1 MNRLRLLPWLLCLL
15 GLTACDRGAPPT
27 APAPAQAPDTAAA
40 PAGDTASAAGAT
52 ARATG
57 QTGTQAGEIAT
68 SNGEAGQ
75 PVLIEVHPGQS
86 PRPPASALREGE
98 RVLRSDPLFPD
109 VDPADDPQGLANI
122 HRIVIAG
129 VDPATSPWDLAY
141 RLREEGGF
149 VAVEPDIED
158 ALADQTERAAAACLG
173 DDGVDAP
180 TDPAWSLLEM
190 NVPAAR
196 ARALP
201 PGGRALGEGVRI
213 CHPDTGWSHH
223 VDLDRQQYDL
233 ASALDLVDGDRDAF
247 DPLGYDGHPGH
258 GTATGSLILSAGGF
272 GAAGGTTGPG
282 IVVGIAPKATVV
294 PIRAFKNVVHV
305 FDSDIAKAIRHAVD
319 ARCDVV
325 SMSLGGR
332 AFFGLERAIRDAV
345 ARDLIVVAA
354 AGNCVGTVVA
364 PALYSESV
372 AVAAT
377 NAEQQPWRGSSRGR
391 AVDISAPGEDVFVAR
406 AAATGTESA
415 PHGLVE
421 PGDGTSFATAATAA
435 AAAVWIAFHGEAA
448 IREAQ
453 GVGTRRD
460 LFVAALRA
468 SARTPDDWDGGRYGA
483 GILDLDAL
491 LAYDLDSPRT
501 VPRLPGNGVVALI
514 ARMFDREP
522 AAVRAALAGLLDQPA
537 DLDATLD
544 TVGPELQEL
553 AVRDPERFLAMLDAA
568 AEPGGGPRTARRV
581 VARTALAPRASA
593 TLSALIDPSD
603 PSDPQ

>member
-1 MNRLRLLPWLLCLL
+1 MNCLRLMPWLLCLV
-15 GLTACDRGAPPT
+15 GLLACDRATPPAAPPPAQT
-27 APAPAQAPDTAAA
+27 PAPAARPADDAAR
-40 PAGDTASAAGAT
+40 PAGESTSP
-52 ARATG
+52 
-57 QTGTQAGEIAT
+57 AGETAT
-68 SNGEAGQ
+68 PAGVALTPAGVAAQ
-75 PVLIEVHPGQS
+75 PVLIEVQPGQS
-86 PRPPASALREGE
+86 PLPPASALREGE
-98 RVLRSDPLFPD
+98 RVVHSEPLFPD

-122 HRIVIAG
+122 HRVLIAG
-129 VDPATSPWDLAY
+129 VDPDTSPWDLAY
-141 RLREEGGF
+141 RLRAEGGF
-149 VAVEPDIED
+149 VAVEPDVED

-180 TDPAWSLLEM
+180 TDPAWSLVEM

-196 ARALP
+196 ARPVPAA
-201 PGGRALGEGVRI
+201 GRALGEGVRI
-213 CHPDTGWSHH
+213 CHPDSGWSHH
-223 VDLDRQQYDL
+223 LDLDRQQYDL
-233 ASALDLVDGDRDAF
+233 ASAIDLVDGDRDAF
-247 DPLGYDGHPGH
+247 DPLDYSGHPGH

-272 GAAGGTTGPG
+272 GASGGTTGPG
-282 IVVGIAPKATVV
+282 TVVGIAPKSTVV

-305 FDSDIAKAIRHAVD
+305 FDSDIAKAVRHAVD
-319 ARCDVV
+319 AQCDVI

-345 ARDLIVVAA
+345 ARDVIVVAA
-354 AGNCVGTVVA
+354 AGNCVGNVVA

-406 AAATGTESA
+406 AAATGTADA
-415 PHGLVE
+415 PHELVE

-448 IREAQ
+448 IRDAQ
-453 GVGTRRD
+453 GVGSRRD

-468 SARTPDDWDGGRYGA
+468 SAHQPAGWDGARYGA

-491 LAYDLDSPRT
+491 LAYDLNAPRT
-501 VPRLPGNGVVALI
+501 VPRLPGNGMVALI

-522 AAVRAALAGLLDQPA
+522 AAVRTALAELLGQPA

-544 TVGPELQEL
+544 QVGAELQEL
-553 AVRDPERFLAMLDAA
+553 AVRDPDRFLTMLDAA
-568 AEPGGGPRTARRV
+568 GDTAGGPRMVRRT
-581 VARTALAPRASA
+581 VARAALAPRASA

-603 PSDPQ
+603 PP